1 MSTICVCEDA
11 ILVLQAAVTTD
22 RGILDRCER
31 ATGQLG
37 TEWPRYTCRKDAIG
51 ELGHSVEMRVRLE
64 RRRTGGLRRMSE
76 HRRGRW
82 QSVLVRR

>member
-1 MSTICVCEDA
+1 MSTIGVCEDA

-37 TEWPRYTCRKDAIG
+37 TEWARYTCRKDTIG
-51 ELGHSVEMRVRLE
+51 ELEHSVGMRARDE
-64 RRRTGGLRRMSE
+64 RRRTGGLRRVSE

-82 QSVLVRR
+82 RRGFARC

>member
-37 TEWPRYTCRKDAIG
+37 TEWPRYTYRKDATG
-51 ELGHSVEMRVRLE
+51 ELGHRVEMRTQLE

-76 HRRGRW
+76 HRRGR
-82 QSVLVRR
+82 